1 MGPVGIDRNPPI
13 GRPSRLELNTI
24 VRPSGDQSGPQSLP
38 GSFVRFLA
46 PVPSA
51 RTTKISSSWLMPR
64 RESRYTIHLP
74 SGDQAGSNSGPSLRV
89 TRTTPEPSASAVNT
103 SSSDDSTM
111 RPVREATSIG
121 VPTTTGS
128 RESIGEGS
136 VDASEVEVD
145 AGDPPSPSEGD
156 VVVHDVH
163 VAALIA
169 RSGGITID
177 GD

>member
-1 MGPVGIDRNPPI
+1 
-13 GRPSRLELNTI
+13 
-24 VRPSGDQSGPQSLP
+24 
-38 GSFVRFLA
+38 
-46 PVPSA
+46 
-51 RTTKISSSWLMPR
+51 
-64 RESRYTIHLP
+64 
-74 SGDQAGSNSGPSLRV
+74 V

-136 VDASEVEVD
+136 VDASEVEVE

-156 VVVHDVH
+156 DVVHDVH
-163 VAALIA
+163 VAAL
-169 RSGGITID
+169 RSTIRRHNRRRLTRIRSPPCS
-177 GD
+177 